1 MKKNMR
7 YIPFKT
13 KNKNNITKHKMKNIG
28 ASVSEVLT
36 QEKKEAEVEKVEE
49 EGGEGEGE
57 EEEEYHQMENEVI
70 FCLEE
75 APEFQI
81 SAVAEWGENSRGDM
95 VVGVDTY
102 FRHITSGQRCESVRD
117 CFTGWSE
124 CDEHSTEMWETLCE
138 RIENYGNLEQTICDE
153 KRVVLYRT

>member
-1 MKKNMR
+1 MKS
-7 YIPFKT
+7 IE
-13 KNKNNITKHKMKNIG
+13 

-49 EGGEGEGE
+49 EGGEGEV
-57 EEEEYHQMENEVI
+57 EEEYHQMENETI
-70 FCLEE
+70 FFLLD
-75 APEFQI
+75 APEYQI

-102 FRHITSGQRCESVRD
+102 FRHILTGQRCESV
-117 CFTGWSE
+117 WSCLAGMSE
-124 CDEHSTEMWETLCE
+124 YDEHSTEMWETLCE

-153 KRVVLYRT
+153 KRVELYEKK